1 MQETFSNASEKQ
13 MKGGVIMEQLKL
25 IVQEWSWAIVALV
38 LAYEGMKLLVFLV
51 RQFFESIL

>member
-1 MQETFSNASEKQ
+1 MQETFSNASEKR
-13 MKGGVIMEQLKL
+13 MKGDVIMEQLKL

>member
-1 MQETFSNASEKQ
+1 
-13 MKGGVIMEQLKL
+13 MKGDVIMEQLKL

>member
-13 MKGGVIMEQLKL
+13 MKGGVIMESIMPIWQ
-25 IVQEWSWAIVALV
+25 QFCWTFAAIV